1 MRRLLI
7 LHCGPMKTGS
17 TVIQDTLRFH
27 RQSLLSLGISF
38 YHVRAKSLQS
48 DLGKIISEEELLGN
62 RIVLLSSE
70 FFCQKSPFLLKKDMI
85 FFLKDMVPTLI
96 RIPMNQPIIILS

>member
-17 TVIQDTLRFH
+17 TAIQDALRFH
-27 RQSLLSLGISF
+27 RQALFSLGISF
-38 YHVRAKSLQS
+38 YHVRAKSLES
-48 DLGKIISEEELLGN
+48 DLEKIISEEELLGT

-70 FFCQKSPFLLKKDMI
+70 FLPEKSVSSEKVVERL
-85 FFLKDMVPTLI
+85 
-96 RIPMNQPIIILS
+96 QW